1 MAKMSYQQLKSFVAN
16 VVTAGKVSIADFN
29 VTRDNTVGLL
39 DKIGKIVVLDTDYQT
54 DKLALFDGEYLS
66 FGKTIE
72 EWSADLIAVEDY
84 SASGDGA
91 LAPHRSTFR
100 PVFYSYTLG
109 RKKIPQTID
118 YNDVER
124 AVHNEGQFVDII
136 SMKYKRIEDSMA
148 QYRYA
153 VKREMIAK
161 LYAIVNDSKLA
172 LGDSGVAL
180 SWAGGTYVESTQY
193 GTAVGTKAPNGLGV
207 LSVSGFT
214 TTKAHFNGKY
224 IAVKEIPADSTK
236 DLEDLIDEGYLI
248 KLDLVTEIAKPVD
261 DTTGEAFI
269 KQLKADVE
277 IARDSSEGHSL
288 NGNSL
293 GATEGLVLIVK
304 QGIMP
309 SLEADTWAG
318 AFNRDEISLP
328 AEVIVV
334 KDFGSENAGCYALLC
349 DRRMFRL
356 HNTYN
361 ATRENNNGDGDFLNL
376 FRHTEDTAYIS
387 RNCFF
392 KFYKVSA

>member
-1 MAKMSYQQLKSFVAN
+1 MAKMSYEQLKAYVAN
-16 VVTAGKVSIADFN
+16 VVTVGKISVDSFN

-39 DKIGKIVVLDTDYQT
+39 DKIGKIVVLDTDYQI
-54 DKLALFDGEYLS
+54 DKLAMFDGEYLS
-66 FGKTIE
+66 FGKSIE

-91 LAPHRSTFR
+91 LSPHRSTYR
-100 PVFYSYTLG
+100 PPFYSYTLG

-124 AVHNEGQFVDII
+124 AVHFVEQFVEII

-161 LYAIVNDSKLA
+161 LYAIANADDLEIGSDASNSTWSSSASSTWASVKGVKAVNGKYVLKVNITSSA
-172 LGDSGVAL
+172 L
-180 SWAGGTYVESTQY
+180 
-193 GTAVGTKAPNGLGV
+193 
-207 LSVSGFT
+207 
-214 TTKAHFNGKY
+214 NGKY
-224 IAVKEIPADSTK
+224 IAVKEIPADSIKSLST
-236 DLEDLIDEGYLI
+236 LISEGFLI

-261 DTTGEAFI
+261 ASTGEAFI
-269 KQLKADVE
+269 KQLKEDVE
-277 IARDSSEGHSL
+277 VAKDSNEGHSL
-288 NGNSL
+288 NGNCL
-293 GATEGLVLIVK
+293 GATQGLVLILK

-318 AFNRDEISLP
+318 AFNKGDLALP
-328 AEVIVV
+328 SEVVVV
-334 KDFGSENAGCYALLC
+334 KDFGNCDAKVFGVLM
-349 DRRMFRL
+349 DRRGMRL

-361 ATRENNNGDGDFLNL
+361 ATRENTNGDGDFLNL

-387 RNCFF
+387 RNTFV
-392 KFYKVSA
+392 KFYKTE

>member
-1 MAKMSYQQLKSFVAN
+1 MAKMSYEQLKQYVKN
-16 VVTAGKVSIADFN
+16 VVTAGKISVADFD
-29 VTRDNTVGLL
+29 VTRNNTVKLL
-39 DKIGKIVVLDTDYQT
+39 DKIGKIVVLDTDYAT

-84 SASGDGA
+84 DASGSGA
-91 LAPHRSTFR
+91 LSPHRSTFR

-153 VKREMIAK
+153 VKREMIARLYEICSSSDLK
-161 LYAIVNDSKLA
+161 LGNSAEAKTWNA
-172 LGDSGVAL
+172 VA
-180 SWAGGTYVESTQY
+180 SSTWASVINAKGTNGFCVLTASS
-193 GTAVGTKAPNGLGV
+193 TAVGYA
-207 LSVSGFT
+207 
-214 TTKAHFNGKY
+214 GKY
-224 IAVKEIPADSTK
+224 IAVKDIPADSTK
-236 DLEDLIDEGYLI
+236 KLSDLVAEGYLI

-269 KQLKADVE
+269 KQLKKDVE

-288 NGNSL
+288 NGNAL

-304 QGIMP
+304 QGILP
-309 SLEADTWAG
+309 SLETDTWAG
-318 AFNRDEISLP
+318 AFNKDEVALP
-328 AEVIVV
+328 AEVISV
-334 KDFGSENAGCYALLC
+334 KDFGSEDDDVYALLV
-349 DRRMFRL
+349 DRRGLRL

-361 ATRENNNGDGDFLNL
+361 ATRENLNGDGDFLNL

-387 RNCFF
+387 RNVFV
-392 KFYKVSA
+392 KFYKEPQA